1 MIDKRLD
8 TGLHHPSDEIQ
19 GHKPA
24 FAGGV
29 ESVASTGGQIL
40 SPVMGSGAFLMA
52 AFTETSYI
60 SICIAAVIPAL
71 LLAMMRLSKIKPIKW
86 FAGAYIAVFRST
98 PMLVQL
104 SIIYF
109 GLFHYI
115 SLPRTL
121 LFGFIAINR
130 FIPGVVALALNSS
143 AYVAEIFRA
152 GILAVDKGQTEAA
165 RSLGLSSW
173 QSMRLVVLPQAIKN
187 VLPALANEVVTMVKE
202 SSICSVLGMA
212 EIMYTAQTVSGN
224 SYITLAPYV
233 LAALVYFCIN
243 YPASKA
249 IEAIERRMRRGDKQ

>member
-1 MIDKRLD
+1 ML
-8 TGLHHPSDEIQ
+8 L
-19 GHKPA
+19 
-24 FAGGV
+24 
-29 ESVASTGGQIL
+29 
-40 SPVMGSGAFLMA
+40 
-52 AFTETSYI
+52 
-60 SICIAAVIPAL
+60 AVIPAL

-173 QSMRLVVLPQAIKN
+173 QSQAIKN

>member
-1 MIDKRLD
+1 MWWSSLFTDMR
-8 TGLHHPSDEIQ
+8 PSDFFNFSFLPKY
-19 GHKPA
+19 GTA
-24 FAGGV
+24 FVRGIEYTLLLAV
-29 ESVASTGGQIL
+29 VSVL
-40 SPVMGSGAFLMA
+40 L
-52 AFTETSYI
+52 
-60 SICIAAVIPAL
+60 AVIPAL
-71 LLAMMRLSKIKPIKW
+71 LLALMRLSKVKPVRW
-86 FAGAYIAVFRST
+86 LSGAYIAVFRST

-104 SIIYF
+104 SIIYY
-109 GLFHYI
+109 GLFYAI
-115 SLPRTL
+115 SLPRLT
-121 LFGFIAINR
+121 LFGFVDISR

-152 GILAVDKGQTEAA
+152 GILAVDKGQMEAA
-165 RSLGLSSW
+165 RSLGLSNW
-173 QSMRLVVLPQAIKN
+173 QSMRLVVPPQAIKN

>member
-1 MIDKRLD
+1 MWWSSLFTDMR
-8 TGLHHPSDEIQ
+8 PSDFFNFSFLPKY
-19 GHKPA
+19 GVA
-24 FAGGV
+24 FVRGIEYTLLLAV
-29 ESVASTGGQIL
+29 VSVL
-40 SPVMGSGAFLMA
+40 L
-52 AFTETSYI
+52 
-60 SICIAAVIPAL
+60 AVIPAL

-152 GILAVDKGQTEAA
+152 GILAGADRGGPFSGPQQLAVHASGRAAPGHQECASRPGQ
-165 RSLGLSSW
+165 
-173 QSMRLVVLPQAIKN
+173 
-187 VLPALANEVVTMVKE
+187 
-202 SSICSVLGMA
+202 
-212 EIMYTAQTVSGN
+212 
-224 SYITLAPYV
+224 
-233 LAALVYFCIN
+233 
-243 YPASKA
+243 
-249 IEAIERRMRRGDKQ
+249 

>member
-1 MIDKRLD
+1 MWW
-8 TGLHHPSDEIQ
+8 SDLFTDMNPTDFFNFSFLPKY
-19 GHKPA
+19 GTA
-24 FAGGV
+24 FVRGI
-29 ESVASTGGQIL
+29 EYT
-40 SPVMGSGAFLMA
+40 
-52 AFTETSYI
+52 
-60 SICIAAVIPAL
+60 L
-71 LLAMMRLSKIKPIKW
+71 LLAVVSVLLAILPALGLALMRLSRKKPVCW
-86 FAGAYIAVFRST
+86 LSGAYIAVFRST

-115 SLPRTL
+115 TLPRTL
-121 LFGFIAINR
+121 LFGFIAVNR
-130 FIPGVVALALNSS
+130 FVPGVVALALNSS

-152 GILAVDKGQTEAA
+152 GILAVDQGQTEAA
-165 RSLGLSSW
+165 RSLGLSRW

-233 LAALVYFCIN
+233 LAAIIYFCIN